1 VNITRKASAAATQK
15 RSFHPN
21 ESEEAMPAKQTRE
34 SIEAELKASEIDRIK
49 IQFLEILREIEEVET
64 ELRELE
70 GVLGL
75 PASQREKKLPDRMA
89 AMGMSRAG
97 IDKVQK
103 YLDAL
108 EMLNA
113 GGGVDRLR
121 ADVKQAM
128 AARADAELTGAELL
142 AGIVQSHRKA

>member
-1 VNITRKASAAATQK
+1 
-15 RSFHPN
+15 
-21 ESEEAMPAKQTRE
+21 
-34 SIEAELKASEIDRIK
+34 
-49 IQFLEILREIEEVET
+49 
-64 ELRELE
+64 
-70 GVLGL
+70 
-75 PASQREKKLPDRMA
+75 MA